1 MCECKV
7 PSSLSLRFRDKM
19 ATQQLS
25 HSQSAPNL
33 ATTKQKKKH
42 KFTPG
47 KMLDAD
53 SAGANFFKDSKV
65 GSTRGYITVAGT
77 ILGIPH
83 KRRTRP
89 PSDHVSLAPMAT
101 EYMHQFRE
109 RPYCY
114 CSMDKKPL
122 RPYDPLDYRS
132 RIAIEDIPVPYK
144 NASIVDFNE
153 GIHTCMK
160 KRFNTQH
167 RTFYTGEPCDPRTN
181 QGILAENQIFRK
193 SLQGR

>member
-1 MCECKV
+1 
-7 PSSLSLRFRDKM
+7 M
-19 ATQQLS
+19 ATHGLS
-25 HSQSAPNL
+25 QSQSAPNL
-33 ATTKQKKKH
+33 AQTKKKKYPKH
-42 KFTPG
+42 TPG

-65 GSTRGYITVAGT
+65 GSTRGYITVAGS

-83 KRRTRP
+83 KTRSRP
-89 PSDHVSLAPMAT
+89 NTGSSVSLTPMAT

-144 NASIVDFNE
+144 NASIIDFNE
-153 GIHTCMK
+153 GIHTCVK
-160 KRFNTQH
+160 KRFNTNH

-193 SLQGR
+193 TLMNR

>member
-1 MCECKV
+1 
-7 PSSLSLRFRDKM
+7 M
-19 ATQQLS
+19 AATSPQLG
-25 HSQSAPNL
+25 HSQSAPTL
-33 ATTKQKKKH
+33 SGKKKKRPKH
-42 KFTPG
+42 TPG

-53 SAGANFFKDSKV
+53 SAGVNFFKDAKV

-83 KRRTRP
+83 TKRSRP
-89 PSDHVSLAPMAT
+89 LVGSPSLTPMAT

-114 CSMDKKPL
+114 CSMDRKPL

-153 GIHTCMK
+153 GIHTCHK
-160 KRFNTQH
+160 KRFNTNH
-167 RTFYTGEPCDPRTN
+167 RIFYTGEPPDPRTN
-181 QGILAENQIFRK
+181 QGILAENQTFRK
-193 SLQGR
+193 SFMHR